1 MINESLMFTLKGRSY
16 EMTFPRVGEYRTIEA
31 MKQSLSMGNYGS
43 MYRTMMVSSEE
54 ALDMID
60 MEAFFSVLCPKLA
73 KDLKCDS
80 FSELGLL
87 DYLEIKK
94 VYKEKVLPWWAEIE
108 KLLHPKVEKKEEDVN
123 DDETTE

>member
-1 MINESLMFTLKGRSY
+1 MDENLIFTLKGRSY

-31 MKQSLSMGNYGS
+31 MKQTLSLNTYGS

-54 ALDMID
+54 ALDMVD
-60 MEAFFSVLCPKLA
+60 MEAFFTVLCPKIV

-80 FSELGLL
+80 FAELGLK
-87 DYLEIKK
+87 DYLEVKK

-108 KLLHPKVEKKEEDVN
+108 QLLHPKVETKKATED
-123 DDETTE
+123 DRETE

>member
-16 EMTFPRVGEYRTIEA
+16 EMTFPRVGEYRAIEA

-87 DYLEIKK
+87 DYIEIKK
-94 VYKEKVLPWWAEIE
+94 VYKEKVLPWWLSVEQ
-108 KLLHPKVEKKEEDVN
+108 LLHPKVEKQEETV
-123 DDETTE
+123 DDGETTE

>member
-43 MYRTMMVSSEE
+43 LYRTMMVSSEE

-60 MEAFFSVLCPKLA
+60 MEAFFSVLCPKMI

-87 DYLEIKK
+87 DYVEVKK
-94 VYKEKVLPWWAEIE
+94 VYKEKVLPWWKEVE
-108 KLLHPKVEKKEEDVN
+108 QLLHPKVEKKEEDVN
-123 DDETTE
+123 DGETTE